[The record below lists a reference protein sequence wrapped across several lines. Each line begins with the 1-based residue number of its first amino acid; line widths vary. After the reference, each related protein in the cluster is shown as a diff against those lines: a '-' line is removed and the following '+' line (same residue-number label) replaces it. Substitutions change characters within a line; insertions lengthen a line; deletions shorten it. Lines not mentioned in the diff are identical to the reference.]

1 MEIGIVGLGRMGG
14 NMAERLTIAGHRVV
28 GCDPS
33 PQARDRVVNIGATG
47 VSSYAELVGALE
59 QSPRVVW
66 VMVPAGAITE
76 QALTEITD
84 LLSPG
89 DIIIDGGNSKYTDT
103 IRHHDT
109 TQAQDKRFL
118 DVGTSG
124 GIWGLQEG
132 YCLMVGGEKE
142 TYDVVEPLL
151 ASLAQEGGLLYVGG
165 AGAGHYVKMVHNG
178 IEYALMQS
186 YAEGFEMMKSSPY
199 PNLDL
204 PAICDLWNHGSVVRS
219 WLLEL
224 AADAFKKD
232 PGLEDIEDY
241 VEDSGEGRWAVES
254 TIEYGVPAPIIA
266 LSLYL
271 RFRSRQHESFGAKV
285 LAALRKEFGGHAVRP
300 KKDE

>member
-14 NMAERLTIAGHRVV
+14 NMAERLTLAGHRVV

-33 PQARDRVVNIGATG
+33 QAARDRMTRIGATG
-47 VSSYAELVGALE
+47 VSTYAELIGALE

-66 VMVPAGAITE
+66 VMVPAGQITE
-76 QALTEITD
+76 NALTEITS
-84 LLSPG
+84 LLSEG
-89 DIIIDGGNSKYTDT
+89 DIVIDGGNSKYTDT

-109 TQAQDKRFL
+109 IQALGKRFL

-124 GIWGLQEG
+124 GIWGLKEG

-142 TYDVVEPLL
+142 TYEVVEPLL
-151 ASLAQEGGLLYVGG
+151 SALAQEGGLLYVGA

-186 YAEGFEMMKSSPY
+186 YAEGFEIMRGSPY
-199 PNLDL
+199 PDLDL
-204 PAICDLWNHGSVVRS
+204 SAICDLWMHGSVVRS

-224 AADAFKKD
+224 AGNAFQADPYLD
-232 PGLEDIEDY
+232 LIDDY
-241 VEDSGEGRWAVES
+241 VEDSGEGRWTVES

-271 RFRSRQHESFGAKV
+271 RFRSRQQESFSAKV
-285 LAALRKEFGGHAVRP
+285 LAALRKEFGGHATHP